1 MISLHVAD
9 SFCQFLHQV
18 SKFQGM
24 RTMLGVFCPGLLD
37 SCAPSTVT
45 SSFSGVCGNHTGRT
59 REIRR
64 HTPGVQVLF
73 EKVTKADLP
82 EVSTCI
88 YYIIPIDWIRYS
100 LGTQNPK
107 RPQKRGLHCTQTA
120 AEDRCWSRGQQHLF
134 AAGISFKEL
143 LLEGSMTQT
152 AGNLIFR
159 VELQC
164 PTSALV

>member
-100 LGTQNPK
+100 LGTVRIQNGLK
-107 RPQKRGLHCTQTA
+107 KGVYIAHRPLQKTA
-120 AEDRCWSRGQQHLF
+120 AGVVANSTCLLQAFPSKNCSWKDLWHRRL
-134 AAGISFKEL
+134 GIWFS
-143 LLEGSMTQT
+143 G
-152 AGNLIFR
+152 
-159 VELQC
+159 
-164 PTSALV
+164 